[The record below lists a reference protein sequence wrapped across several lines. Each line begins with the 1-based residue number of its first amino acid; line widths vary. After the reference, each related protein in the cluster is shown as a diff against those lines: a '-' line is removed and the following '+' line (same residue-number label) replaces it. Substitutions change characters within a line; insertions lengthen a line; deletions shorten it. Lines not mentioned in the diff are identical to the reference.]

1 MFISRSSHVAC
12 LSVLATFVAA
22 AATAPG
28 ASAAEQRYASPGG
41 AGSACSAATPCSI
54 VNAVGGAKLDDEVI
68 LSPGDYLLA
77 GPLADTRRITIH
89 GVAGQPR
96 PRLLF
101 NAPNQDGLRL
111 EFGST
116 LRYVEIDQTAANGNA
131 LFTANGVTVDQVIA
145 KAPGIGDPAA
155 NVQNSTI
162 RNSIAVASAP
172 NGRALVT
179 DAGGGVNTSTYR
191 NVTAIATA
199 SGGVAIEASASNV
212 TGKATIHLV
221 NVLAR
226 APSGISLRA
235 HTDNSGATATITAT
249 HTNYQSGL
257 WEGAGAGF
265 VDGGGNPQEEP
276 VFTNP
281 AAGDYHQ
288 AAGALWTIDA
298 GLDAAANGEFDV
310 DGDPRQ
316 IGKTD
321 IGADEFVP
329 PPAAP
334 TPATPTA
341 PANPPT
347 HSFAGVRLVSTR
359 LTLAGRFI
367 RVRLSCP
374 AGTAGRCS
382 GRTKLT
388 ARRGRTGSRAAT
400 RVTLGRAGFSIAAG
414 KRATVKVRVSRAGR
428 RLLARTRRLSG
439 RAANA
444 AHSDAGQSKRT
455 VTAVTIRRRTP

>member
-1 MFISRSSHVAC
+1 MR
-12 LSVLATFVAA
+12 
-22 AATAPG
+22 
-28 ASAAEQRYASPGG
+28 
-41 AGSACSAATPCSI
+41 
-54 VNAVGGAKLDDEVI
+54 
-68 LSPGDYLLA
+68 
-77 GPLADTRRITIH
+77 GPLSDTRRITIH

-101 NAPNQDGLRL
+101 STPNQDGLRL

-162 RNSIAVASAP
+162 RNSIVVASAT

-179 DAGGGVNTSTYR
+179 DVRRRRVNTSTYR

-235 HTDNSGATATITAT
+235 QHRQLRSHRPRSPPPI
-249 HTNYQSGL
+249 TNYQSGL
-257 WEGAGAGF
+257 WQGAGAGF

-276 VFTNP
+276 VFVNP
-281 AAGDYHQ
+281 AAGDYRQ
-288 AAGALWTIDA
+288 AAAALWTIDA

-329 PPAAP
+329 PPAAT
-334 TPATPTA
+334 TPADADGARESADAQLRRSEADLDQAHPGRPVHPGQA
-341 PANPPT
+341 ELSRRDGWSLQRPHEAHRPPPAHGLARRDPRRR
-347 HSFAGVRLVSTR
+347 SAG
-359 LTLAGRFI
+359 
-367 RVRLSCP
+367 P
-374 AGTAGRCS
+374 ASRSRRGS
-382 GRTKLT
+382 GR
-388 ARRGRTGSRAAT
+388 
-400 RVTLGRAGFSIAAG
+400 
-414 KRATVKVRVSRAGR
+414 
-428 RLLARTRRLSG
+428 
-439 RAANA
+439 
-444 AHSDAGQSKRT
+444 
-455 VTAVTIRRRTP
+455 P